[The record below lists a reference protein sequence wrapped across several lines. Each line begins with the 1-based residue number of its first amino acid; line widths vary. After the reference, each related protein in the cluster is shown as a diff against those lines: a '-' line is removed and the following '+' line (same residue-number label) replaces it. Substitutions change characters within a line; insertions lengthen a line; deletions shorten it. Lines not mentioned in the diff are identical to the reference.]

1 MNENTSLIP
10 LATFSFLPEAE
21 VARTLLEAEGIE
33 AVVQDE
39 VFTSLMPPVAMAS
52 GGVTLLVAPEEVERA
67 RDLLSGALAD
77 GDSGLEPEY
86 DDDVDDAPVPPA
98 EASGDEASP

>member
-1 MNENTSLIP
+1 MNENANLVP
-10 LATFSFLPEAE
+10 VATFSFLPEAE

-52 GGVTLLVAPEEVERA
+52 GGVTLLVAPEELERA
-67 RDLLSGALAD
+67 GALLAAAPE
-77 GDSGLEPEY
+77 GDSGLEAEY
-86 DDDVDDAPVPPA
+86 DDDVDDAPAPPA
-98 EASGDEASP
+98 EASGDGAVV